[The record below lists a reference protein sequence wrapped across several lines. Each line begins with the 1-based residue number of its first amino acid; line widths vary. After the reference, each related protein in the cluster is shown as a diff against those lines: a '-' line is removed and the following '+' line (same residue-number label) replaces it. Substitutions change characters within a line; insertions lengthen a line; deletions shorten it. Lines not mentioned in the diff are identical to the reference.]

1 VPAAA
6 SRRHPGGHSRLN
18 DAGAATALA
27 RSPPVAY
34 NSSVPERPLYIVE
47 VDDQCDPRLV
57 GHSGSSYASPPQ
69 PEVQALAL
77 VRMLLGSS
85 VRPLE
90 LAEAPFRAPI
100 AGGRRV
106 IRLHRAAADGQLQI

>member
-1 VPAAA
+1 MAGSRSGPTLTPA
-6 SRRHPGGHSRLN
+6 
-18 DAGAATALA
+18 T
-27 RSPPVAY
+27 PVAY
-34 NSSVPERPLYIVE
+34 NSTVPERLLYIVE

-85 VRPLE
+85 TRALAV
-90 LAEAPFRAPI
+90 AEAPFRTPI
-100 AGGRRV
+100 AGGQRV

>member
-1 VPAAA
+1 VVGASALTPAA
-6 SRRHPGGHSRLN
+6 L
-18 DAGAATALA
+18 
-27 RSPPVAY
+27 VAY

-85 VRPLE
+85 TRALAV
-90 LAEAPFRAPI
+90 AEAPFRTPI
-100 AGGRRV
+100 AGGQRV

>member
-1 VPAAA
+1 M
-6 SRRHPGGHSRLN
+6 
-18 DAGAATALA
+18 TLA
-27 RSPPVAY
+27 RPPPVAY
-34 NSSVPERPLYIVE
+34 NSRVPERALYIVE

-85 VRPLE
+85 TRALAV
-90 LAEAPFRAPI
+90 AEAPFRTPI
-100 AGGRRV
+100 AGGQRV
-106 IRLHRAAADGQLQI
+106 IRLQRAAADGQLQI